1 MAALTR
7 CDDCKKLS
15 DEPGVGHIGRRH
27 EVRHYRDVGMRIEV
41 FKDLCSSCVKK
52 MLEGNTT
59 VASEDSLE

>member
-15 DEPGVGHIGRRH
+15 DELGVGHIGKHH
-27 EVRHYRDVGMRIEV
+27 EVRRYSELQMRIQV